1 MPRGGKRDGAGRK
14 PGGVSQAKRELA
26 AKATEHADA
35 ALQTLREIAA
45 NGQSE
50 AARVSASIAILDR
63 AYGRPPQAIQHTDS
77 EGAALAPPEPSDTQI
92 ARALALLMA
101 EIKAKDLN

>member
-77 EGAALAPPEPSDTQI
+77 EGGALTPEPTDGQI

-101 EIKAKDLN
+101 EAKAKQNT